1 MLMGYNNIMS
11 KKVIKLFLALL
22 LLCSY
27 AATRQAIATGLEGS
41 IETMADYCSPTS
53 DPNLCQ
59 FAGNS
64 LGSSMA
70 SLSFQILGGVD
81 SNGLAVVQ
89 DSMVGDISSGM
100 AFMIQNKPADTATYV
115 ADVLHNNFGVAQPA
129 YAQDSRGIGFVGLQP
144 VLAIWKGFRNVTY
157 LAFVLVMI
165 IAGFLIMFRAK
176 LGAQTA
182 VTIQAALPRVVVTM
196 ILITFSYAIA
206 GLMVD
211 LIYFLIFFIA
221 GAFELGGLLLQ
232 GTGRAAAEALLGKSI
247 FGIGFQYFVGMG
259 EAAGRVAYGIS
270 LIVREIITSAGLPGV
285 GGQFLSSIVGYL
297 IAAIAILIAIVR
309 TFFALLKAYISLI
322 LNVVTAPLQILPNAF
337 PNSNAFMTWLKKI
350 AADAMVFPAVA
361 AMILLGIIMMGYT
374 ATGTNDMDIEVNP
387 EVGFNRNWGS
397 SFNNAGGPA
406 DPGGFTPPFVLPGNS
421 GTADV
426 LQALIGFGIIMLLPE
441 VVNMVKAAF
450 GVQEDKL
457 GALAMQNFKSGSSPI
472 TVPMGIVGGFALQ
485 AGVNE
490 AAKRVAA
497 NPQILNKLAFWRRT
511 PDVTSGGMRE
521 VDTKFTSR
529 YEQRRRLREG
539 QRAGFGG
546 PSARTGGGGGVNLDE
561 ASDE

>member
-1 MLMGYNNIMS
+1 MRFRML
-11 KKVIKLFLALL
+11 KFLFALL
-22 LLCSY
+22 LLGSY
-27 AATRQAIATGLEGS
+27 AATRQTLATGLEGS
-41 IETMADYCSPTS
+41 IDAMADYCSSSS

-59 FAGNS
+59 FSGNS

-81 SNGLAVVQ
+81 SNGLAVVE

-100 AFMIQNKPADTATYV
+100 AFMIQNRPADTATYV
-115 ADVLHNNFGVAQPA
+115 ADVLHNNFGIAQPA
-129 YAQDSRGIGFVGLQP
+129 YAQDDSRGIGFVGLQP
-144 VLAIWKGFRNVTY
+144 VLQVWKAFRNVTY

-165 IAGFLIMFRAK
+165 VVGFLIMFRAK

-182 VTIQAALPRVVVTM
+182 VSVQAALPRVVVTM

-221 GAFELGGLLLQ
+221 GAFELGGLLID
-232 GTGRAAAEALLGKSI
+232 GRAAAEALLGKSI
-247 FGIGFQYFVGMG
+247 FGIGFQYLINVG

-285 GGQFLSSIVGYL
+285 GGQFLSSIIGYL

-361 AMILLGIIMMGYT
+361 AMILLGIIMMGYS
-374 ATGTNDMDIEVNP
+374 ARGTNDMDIEVNP
-387 EVGFNRNWGS
+387 EVGFNRKWGS
-397 SFNNAGGPA
+397 SFNNAGGPT

-450 GVQEDKL
+450 GVNEDKL
-457 GALAMQNFKSGSSPI
+457 GALAMQNFRRGDFIGKPIGSIGRAVGHYATSYAGI
-472 TVPMGIVGGFALQ
+472 EVLGGATRVMGERGKKV
-485 AGVNE
+485 
-490 AAKRVAA
+490 R
-497 NPQILNKLAFWRRT
+497 AFLDRQKAEM
-511 PDVTSGGMRE
+511 GN
-521 VDTKFTSR
+521 
-529 YEQRRRLREG
+529 
-539 QRAGFGG
+539 RA
-546 PSARTGGGGGVNLDE
+546 DE
-561 ASDE
+561 ENTTTNMD

>member
-1 MLMGYNNIMS
+1 
-11 KKVIKLFLALL
+11 
-22 LLCSY
+22 
-27 AATRQAIATGLEGS
+27 
-41 IETMADYCSPTS
+41 
-53 DPNLCQ
+53 
-59 FAGNS
+59 
-64 LGSSMA
+64 
-70 SLSFQILGGVD
+70 
-81 SNGLAVVQ
+81 
-89 DSMVGDISSGM
+89 
-100 AFMIQNKPADTATYV
+100 
-115 ADVLHNNFGVAQPA
+115 
-129 YAQDSRGIGFVGLQP
+129 LQ
-144 VLAIWKGFRNVTY
+144 VWKAFRNVTY

-182 VTIQAALPRVVVTM
+182 VTIQAALPRIVITM

-221 GAFELGGLLLQ
+221 GAFELGGLLVN
-232 GTGRAAAEALLGKSI
+232 GRAAAEALLGKSI
-247 FGIGFQYFVGMG
+247 FGIGFQYLINVG

-285 GGQFLSSIVGYL
+285 GGQFLSSILGYL

-361 AMILLGIIMMGYT
+361 AMILLGIIMMGYS
-374 ATGTNDMDIEVNP
+374 ARGTNDMDIEVNP
-387 EVGFNRNWGS
+387 EVGFNRKWGS

-441 VVNMVKAAF
+441 VVNLVKAAF
-450 GVQEDKL
+450 GVNEDKL
-457 GALAMQNFKSGSSPI
+457 GAVAMQNFKSGSSPI

-511 PDVTSGGMRE
+511 PEVTSGGMPE
-521 VDTKFTSR
+521 KATKFTSR
-529 YEQRRRLREG
+529 WEQSRRLRQG
-539 QRAGFGG
+539 QRAGFAG